1 MNPDSFEDLVQS
13 AAIAELATGPLEILE
28 LVARLRRSG
37 VLAHLESLDDEQ
49 LTLELDEILLGS
61 DGIWTTD
68 DGTVASTAAL
78 LNGVNF
84 SHRVTSSELERGV
97 LDAIPDLSVLDFDI
111 AGSLALESGVNSASL
126 SKMTQNSTNTASL
139 LDHQAGWARFAH
151 PGRLSCL
158 DLEQS
163 CQFTPAQN

>member
-111 AGSLALESGVNSASL
+111 AV
-126 SKMTQNSTNTASL
+126 L
-139 LDHQAGWARFAH
+139 LPWRVG
-151 PGRLSCL
+151 
-158 DLEQS
+158 
-163 CQFTPAQN
+163 